1 MALSADLD
9 LDDTL
14 HDLAQLTVRQAH
26 AMPRFPGG
34 RI

>member
-14 HDLAQLTVRQAH
+14 HDLAQLTVRWAH
-26 AMPRFPGG
+26 KATIPSGSV
-34 RI
+34 